1 MTPALSSIP
10 DLKLLKYI
18 AVGYCHFI
26 DFLVGITKVKGARH
40 WTGRGQL
47 LKMRLIRLLAAQK
60 VASKK
65 LSTEPTKAGSKV
77 DSTDTEILSIEGSTE
92 KEL

>member
-1 MTPALSSIP
+1 M
-10 DLKLLKYI
+10 
-18 AVGYCHFI
+18 
-26 DFLVGITKVKGARH
+26 
-40 WTGRGQL
+40 
-47 LKMRLIRLLAAQK
+47 KMHLIRLLAAQK